1 MAING
6 LTPMPQNV
14 VITTGNGQNY
24 LSWSEVSGAT
34 GYTVQR
40 SLTGL
45 SGSYSVLNAAVAN
58 INYLDSAVTQGVQY
72 WYQIASNNASG
83 TSSFNSVGTNG
94 LTLSIVPCL
103 PGQIN
108 LGYIRYMAKLKA
120 DKLNSQFL
128 TDDEWNFNIN
138 QSANRLYDLLVTK
151 FGEKYFL
158 APPLQLPIT
167 NFVVS
172 QGMAYLVLPNGLLYS
187 SAPACFKLAGVDVSV
202 NPGNGQWF
210 PLPNFNWI
218 DRARYS
224 TLQLSGT
231 VQSIY
236 GLAYCQNGSNL
247 WFIPQPQASLYVQL
261 WYIPILQQLLRD
273 ADMMPF
279 SISGW
284 SELVIVDAA
293 IKALMKEESFE
304 EAAALINERSGILDR
319 IQETAA
325 NRDVGQPNTI
335 SNTRARVG
343 DPNFGSFG
351 GFGTSGFG
359 GGFGW
364 GG

>member
-1 MAING
+1 MSVNG
-6 LTPMPQNV
+6 LTAMPVNAT
-14 VITTGNGQNY
+14 ITTGNGQNY
-24 LSWSEVSGAT
+24 LTWSEVAGAT

-45 SGSYSVLNAAVAN
+45 LGSFADLNTNVQN
-58 INYLDSAVTQGVQY
+58 IRYLDSAVTAGVQY

-83 TSSFNSVGTNG
+83 TSGFQSVGTNG
-94 LTLSIVPCL
+94 HPLTITPCL
-103 PGQIN
+103 PGQVN
-108 LGYIRYMAKLKA
+108 LGYLRYESRLRSDM
-120 DKLNSQFL
+120 LNSQFL
-128 TDDEWNFNIN
+128 TDDEWNWNIN
-138 QSANRLYDLLVTK
+138 QSAFRLYDLLITK

-158 APPLQLPIT
+158 APPLQISVS

-172 QGMAYLVLPNGLLYS
+172 QGMAYVALPNGVLYNN
-187 SAPACFKLAGVDVSV
+187 APAFFKVAGVDVSV
-202 NPGNGQWF
+202 NPSNGQWF
-210 PLPNFNWI
+210 TLPRFNWI
-218 DRARYS
+218 DRNRYS

-236 GLAYCQNGSNL
+236 GLAYCENGSNL
-247 WFIPQPQASLYVQL
+247 WFIPQPQASLYIQL
-261 WYIPILQQLLRD
+261 WYVPLMTQLLQD
-273 ADMMPF
+273 TDMLPF

-284 SELVIVDAA
+284 SEIVIVDAA
-293 IKALMKEESFE
+293 IKALVKEESYE
-304 EAAALINERSGILDR
+304 QAAALINERTGLIDR

-325 NRDVGQPNTI
+325 NRDVGQPNTV
-335 SNTRARVG
+335 SNTRARAG